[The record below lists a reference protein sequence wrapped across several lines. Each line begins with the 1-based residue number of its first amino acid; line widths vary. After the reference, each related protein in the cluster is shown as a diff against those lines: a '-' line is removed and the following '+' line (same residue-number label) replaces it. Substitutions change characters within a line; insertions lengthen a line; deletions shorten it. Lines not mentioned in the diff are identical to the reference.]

1 MTRATDFDREK
12 TRLLRFMRT
21 LEKSR
26 SAAELRALLMAD
38 LGSPWQSF
46 DPLALAAS
54 IENMGVGLAQ
64 MLDDDLDA
72 EDALA

>member
-1 MTRATDFDREK
+1 MNRATDFDREK

-21 LEKSR
+21 LEKAH

-38 LGSPWQSF
+38 MGSPWQSF

-54 IENMGVGLAQ
+54 IENMGASLAP
-64 MLDDDLDA
+64 MLDDGLDA
-72 EDALA
+72 EEALA